1 MYVMK
6 RTTIF
11 LDEQTLQRLQRTAQ
25 RQGVS
30 AAMLVREAVTR
41 YLDAPA
47 AGDPLPSI
55 AGQFTS
61 NHRDTAERV
70 DELLWRDP
78 HA

>member
-1 MYVMK
+1 MYAMK

-41 YLDAPA
+41 YLDTPPA
-47 AGDPLPSI
+47 ANPLPSI

-61 NHRDTAERV
+61 EHPDTAERV
-70 DELLWRDP
+70 DALLWRDP

>member
-1 MYVMK
+1 MYAMK

-11 LDEQTLQRLQRTAQ
+11 LDEQTLHRLHRTAQ

-41 YLDAPA
+41 YLDAPTA
-47 AGDPLPSI
+47 ASQLPSI
-55 AGQFTS
+55 AGLFTS
-61 NHRDTAERV
+61 AHRDTSERL
-70 DELLWRDP
+70 DQLLWPDP

>member
-1 MYVMK
+1 MYAMK

-41 YLDAPA
+41 YLDAPPA
-47 AGDPLPSI
+47 ASQLPSI

-61 NHRDTAERV
+61 AHVDTSERV
-70 DELLWRDP
+70 DQLLWPDP

>member
-1 MYVMK
+1 MYAMK

-30 AAMLVREAVTR
+30 AAMLVREAVSR
-41 YLDAPA
+41 YLDAPVSGTA
-47 AGDPLPSI
+47 LPAI

-61 NHRDTAERV
+61 EHRDTAERV
-70 DELLWRDP
+70 DELLWPDP